1 MNAEDRLKCDCC
13 GEDHF
18 NTVIIEK
25 PVRFAFN
32 TRIHKMVDINNE
44 GRKDNFCINCLV
56 DEIEQLKECY

>member
-44 GRKDNFCINCLV
+44 GRKDNFCINF
-56 DEIEQLKECY
+56 